1 MGKILGFQ
9 SCAYKGEFTQIGV
22 RTPSDYWH
30 IAVETPANIVDYIN
44 NFYSTNANLAGKV
57 TGIGYG
63 WQQYTVESSGKTK
76 FSVRGAAGGT
86 TAVVGATID
95 PVTGKVTGRCNRSG
109 RGAKLEG
116 TAYLHKG
123 DILYL
128 LVGFRGW
135 CNDSSDWGAGGG
147 GASVVLLDNPNGDYT
162 FAPLN
167 RKVDVLFVAGGGG
180 GGYDSSFDPAYY
192 GRDADYNDGTNT
204 NGGAASGGSGGA
216 GLTGNASSGSSRASV
231 YSLLSGNPSTTSS
244 FGQVHYGAWG
254 GGGAPYDGGGGGA
267 GYSGGRT
274 YNNTYG
280 DGGTSYINPDL
291 CDETFRGYATVAE
304 DSERNLENPWTAYGY
319 IEIELGRDEN
329 KLILAHDSDGY
340 KWFNGQDNIDG
351 TSNTT
356 YSDTWELLPDQSAP
370 VQATYDTYGKTVIT
384 SSTGLKDKVKF
395 LVSSTE
401 PDESILITG
410 NVNGAIIQLV
420 KDFNT
425 SDVSVLKSFEAL
437 GNLDGTITNFAV
449 SKDSGLSWQ
458 TYKSGRWDDI
468 DITSKATFQTDGCDI
483 SQIST
488 IPLTDW
494 KSYMSK
500 KIRIALCITQNQT
513 RGNVSLL
520 TAIKYVADLTAS
532 WRHFTE
538 DQASYEYISDTELK
552 VTFLQEGNYKVNY
565 LDELTNGS
573 TSNS

>member
-9 SCAYKGEFTQIGV
+9 SCAKGGEFKDIGV
-22 RTPSDYWH
+22 QTNKRYTF
-30 IAVETPANIVDYIN
+30 VETPANIVNYIN
-44 NFYSTNANLAGKV
+44 DFYATDVTLSGKV
-57 TGIGYG
+57 TGVGYG

-86 TAVVGATID
+86 SAYPGATIN
-95 PVTGKVTGRCNRSG
+95 PVTGSVTGTCNRPG
-109 RGAKLEG
+109 RGAKVEG
-116 TAYLHKG
+116 VVNLKKD
-123 DILYL
+123 DILYI

-135 CNDSSDWGAGGG
+135 CSYNGNDWGPSGG
-147 GASVVLLDNPNGDYT
+147 GASVVLLDNPDGAYT

-180 GGYDSSFDPAYY
+180 AGMDSNFGPAYY
-192 GRDADYNDGTNT
+192 GRDAIYNNGTNT
-204 NGGAASGGSGGA
+204 NGGNGSNCSGGA
-216 GLTGNASSGSSRASV
+216 GLTGNGYRSSAQSTA
-231 YSLLSGNPSTTSS
+231 YSLLSGNPSSTTEVPFCNGS
-244 FGQVHYGAWG
+244 WG
-254 GGGAPYDGGGGGA
+254 GGGAGYNGGGGGA
-267 GYSGGRT
+267 GYSGGAGVSDC
-274 YNNTYG
+274 YG
-280 DGGTSYINPDL
+280 EGGTSYINPDL
-291 CDETFRGYATVAE
+291 CEETFRGYATVAE

-319 IEIELGRDEN
+319 VEIELGRDEH
-329 KLILAHDSDGY
+329 KFILAQDSDGY
-340 KWFNGQDNIDG
+340 KWFNGQNNIDG
-351 TSNTT
+351 TTNAT
-356 YSDTWELLPDQSAP
+356 YSNEWELLSDQSVP
-370 VQATYDTYGKTVIT
+370 VQTTYDTYGKTVIT
-384 SSTGLKDKVKF
+384 NSTGLKDKVKF

-401 PDESILITG
+401 PDNSILITG
-410 NVNGAIIQLV
+410 NVNGAIVQQV

-449 SKDSGLSWQ
+449 SKDSGTTWQ
-458 TYKSGRWDDI
+458 TYKGGNWVDI
-468 DITSKATFQTDGCDI
+468 DITNKTDFQINGYSI
-483 SQIST
+483 AQIST
-488 IPLTDW
+488 IPLADW

-500 KIRIALCITQNQT
+500 HIRFALCITQYQT

-565 LDELTNGS
+565 LDELTNSS